1 MEIKLKQRLIG
12 AAVLISLIVIFVP
25 MLLRGPVENRVVEVP
40 VEIPPKPFQVV
51 GKKKPDQSAEK
62 IIHSIPEQSSRKPVI
77 AEEKVTEGTAHKIPK
92 KITKPAVVVNKTST
106 ETLSKE
112 PATQSAK
119 FAKQLVKTVDQN
131 AKITK
136 QSVKTE
142 LIKES
147 KKNIVELAWVVQVG
161 SFSSS
166 KNALALRDKL
176 RAKGYRTFVESIK
189 TASGKMYRVRVGPE
203 LNKAKTEA
211 AQKRLQQQEKL
222 KGKIYKHGQ

>member
-1 MEIKLKQRLIG
+1 MKQRLIG

-62 IIHSIPEQSSRKPVI
+62 IIHSIPEQTSRKPVLVEEDERNTSKI
-77 AEEKVTEGTAHKIPK
+77 AG
-92 KITKPAVVVNKTST
+92 NKTT
-106 ETLSKE
+106 VAAEKPIKMVGDKE
-112 PATQSAK
+112 AK
-119 FAKQLVKTVDQN
+119 PT
-131 AKITK
+131 
-136 QSVKTE
+136 VKTE

-176 RAKGYRTFVESIK
+176 RVKGYRTFVESINA
-189 TASGKMYRVRVGPE
+189 TSGKMYRVRVGPE
-203 LNKAKTEA
+203 LDKSKIET
-211 AQKRLQQQEKL
+211 AQKKL
-222 KGKIYKHGQ
+222 KQKENLAGQIIKHGQ

>member
-1 MEIKLKQRLIG
+1 MKLKQRLIG

-51 GKKKPDQSAEK
+51 GKKKPDQSPEK
-62 IIHSIPEQSSRKPVI
+62 IIHSIPEQSSRKPVLV
-77 AEEKVTEGTAHKIPK
+77 EEKATEEIVHKIPT
-92 KITKPAVVVNKTST
+92 KITKPSKQPDKLVNQPT
-106 ETLSKE
+106 
-112 PATQSAK
+112 
-119 FAKQLVKTVDQN
+119 
-131 AKITK
+131 KITK
-136 QSVKTE
+136 QPVKTE

-147 KKNIVELAWVVQVG
+147 KKNIVELAWTLQVG

-176 RAKGYRTFVESIK
+176 RTKGYRTFVESIK
-189 TASGKMYRVRVGPE
+189 TSSGKMYRVRVGPE
-203 LNKAKTEA
+203 LDKAKIEV

-222 KGKIYKHGQ
+222 AGKIYKHGQ

>member
-1 MEIKLKQRLIG
+1 MKQRLIG

-62 IIHSIPEQSSRKPVI
+62 IIHSIPEQTSRKPVLVEEDESI
-77 AEEKVTEGTAHKIPK
+77 ATKIADN
-92 KITKPAVVVNKTST
+92 KITVAAEKPIKAVGD
-106 ETLSKE
+106 KE
-112 PATQSAK
+112 AKSA
-119 FAKQLVKTVDQN
+119 
-131 AKITK
+131 
-136 QSVKTE
+136 VKTE

-176 RAKGYRTFVESIK
+176 RAKGYRTFVESINA
-189 TASGKMYRVRVGPE
+189 TSGKMYRVRVGPE
-203 LNKAKTEA
+203 LDKSKIET
-211 AQKRLQQQEKL
+211 AQKKL
-222 KGKIYKHGQ
+222 KQKENLAGQIIKHGQ

>member
-1 MEIKLKQRLIG
+1 MKQRLIG

-62 IIHSIPEQSSRKPVI
+62 IIHSIPEQTSRKPVLFEEDKSAASKMPQKNTKAAVEANNDAAKSVLKSVIKPIDKKTII
-77 AEEKVTEGTAHKIPK
+77 A
-92 KITKPAVVVNKTST
+92 KPV
-106 ETLSKE
+106 
-112 PATQSAK
+112 
-119 FAKQLVKTVDQN
+119 
-131 AKITK
+131 
-136 QSVKTE
+136 VKTE

-176 RAKGYRTFVESIK
+176 RAKGYRTFVESINA
-189 TASGKMYRVRVGPE
+189 TSGKMYRVRVGPE
-203 LNKAKTEA
+203 LDKGKIEA
-211 AQKRLQQQEKL
+211 AQKKL
-222 KGKIYKHGQ
+222 KQKVNLAGQILKHGQ

>member
-1 MEIKLKQRLIG
+1 MKQRLIG

-62 IIHSIPEQSSRKPVI
+62 IIHSIPEQTSRKPVLVEEGESVASKI
-77 AEEKVTEGTAHKIPK
+77 SDKKTKTVAEQQVKSVDK
-92 KITKPAVVVNKTST
+92 KTSI
-106 ETLSKE
+106 
-112 PATQSAK
+112 
-119 FAKQLVKTVDQN
+119 VKLP
-131 AKITK
+131 
-136 QSVKTE
+136 VKTE

-176 RAKGYRTFVESIK
+176 RAKGYRTFVESISA
-189 TASGKMYRVRVGPE
+189 TSGKMYRVRVGPE
-203 LNKAKTEA
+203 LDKGKVEA
-211 AQKRLQQQEKL
+211 AQKKL
-222 KGKIYKHGQ
+222 KQKENLAGQILKHGQ